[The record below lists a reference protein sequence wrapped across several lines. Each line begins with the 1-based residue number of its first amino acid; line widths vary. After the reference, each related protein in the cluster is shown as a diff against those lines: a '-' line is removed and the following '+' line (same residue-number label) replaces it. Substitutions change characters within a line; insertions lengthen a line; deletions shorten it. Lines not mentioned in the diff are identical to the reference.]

1 MSRRCYGTSPDV
13 SSFRLGHGQPCHNP
27 VLEEVAD
34 DSFKMQNGM
43 LTRRFKTLLSIG
55 SMNQDF
61 HPRAQFAAMDVRGYG
76 SRMKN
81 NGEL

>member
-1 MSRRCYGTSPDV
+1 MEPALMFLRSGWIYGQL
-13 SSFRLGHGQPCHNP
+13 FHNP
-27 VLEEVAD
+27 IMEGVAD
-34 DSFKMQNGM
+34 DSFKMQNGT
-43 LTRRFKTLLSIG
+43 LTCRFKTLLSIG

-61 HPRAQFAAMDVRGYG
+61 QSRAQFAAMDVRGYG